1 MRLATF
7 LIVSIAFHA
16 AAFSYPV
23 HFAEFRRDPVFP
35 VVLLERP
42 KTGQPPAVGGEH
54 FVAAAGTRK
63 VEVTCSPVRRLGV
76 DHAKAKIKVT
86 DAGLKELAGSSTRSR
101 ITDVQKV
108 AACQCSVCTMVL
120 CPAYVLAI

>member
-1 MRLATF
+1 MRLPTF

-63 VEVTCSPVRRLGV
+63 EKPLPQRVHQQATVNPIPSEPPALRAPEASHLLLNPNESPVET
-76 DHAKAKIKVT
+76 ASAQ
-86 DAGLKELAGSSTRSR
+86 TRN
-101 ITDVQKV
+101 
-108 AACQCSVCTMVL
+108 
-120 CPAYVLAI
+120 